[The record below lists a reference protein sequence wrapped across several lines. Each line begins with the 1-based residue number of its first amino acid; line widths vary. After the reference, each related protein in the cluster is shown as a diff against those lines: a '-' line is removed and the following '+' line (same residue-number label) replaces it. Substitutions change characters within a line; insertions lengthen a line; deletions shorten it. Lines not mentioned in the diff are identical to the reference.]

1 MDARSV
7 EERKEKEPALSP
19 PRFLIVRFSAIGDCV
34 MAAWATTA
42 IRNRFPDAFICW
54 AVEERCSP
62 VIDRKRLVDKVVE
75 IPRERWRGKKASPT
89 VLREQIAICDGLRR
103 LKFDYG
109 FDLQGHLK
117 TALCLR
123 FAFPRK
129 RVSVGAT
136 DSVSRLL
143 NPVPARM
150 PEQTHWVDWH
160 IRTLRAFG
168 DFEKPLR
175 PIMPTPPPR
184 QSRLVTISTSAG
196 HPSKVYPAEKWKYVA
211 RELQQDGFHIVF
223 LGGPGDP
230 KVHLDGA
237 TDYVGKLPLADSMA
251 MVAASELHLAGDTGT
266 GHIAAAYGVPVVSVF
281 GHMDPLKYRPFT
293 DQGVVLREGTE
304 AANVSSEDVLRAA
317 RMLVGGQD
325 AAVSH

>member
-160 IRTLRAFG
+160 IRTFHRGRADWLRYQLLRATLQRSIR
-168 DFEKPLR
+168 LR
-175 PIMPTPPPR
+175 NGNTLPENFNRMGF
-184 QSRLVTISTSAG
+184 ISFS
-196 HPSKVYPAEKWKYVA
+196 SVA
-211 RELQQDGFHIVF
+211 QEIQRFILTELQTTLESCLWQTQWRWLQRANSTWREIRG
-223 LGGPGDP
+223 LGTSP
-230 KVHLDGA
+230 
-237 TDYVGKLPLADSMA
+237 LPMA
-251 MVAASELHLAGDTGT
+251 C
-266 GHIAAAYGVPVVSVF
+266 
-281 GHMDPLKYRPFT
+281 R
-293 DQGVVLREGTE
+293 
-304 AANVSSEDVLRAA
+304 
-317 RMLVGGQD
+317 
-325 AAVSH
+325 